1 MIRAPAGG
9 IFGAS
14 DEVRFLFEDYVL
26 DAERR
31 ELRRAGAQLAIEP
44 QVFDLLE
51 FLVRNRDRVVSKDDL
66 LASVW
71 GGRIV
76 SESTLASRI
85 NAARRSIGDTGEQQ
99 RLIRTII
106 GKGVRFVCE
115 VREQQDA
122 EPPASPSV
130 SPRLSLVV
138 LPFASFSNDPQL
150 EYFADGITDDLTT
163 DLSRSSGGFVIAR
176 NTAFTFKGKPG
187 DVKKIGRELGVRYLV
202 EGRVQRAG
210 DSLRLNV
217 QLTDAESGAHLWA
230 NRFVTDPV
238 DLAQAQSEVT
248 GRLAR
253 AINLKLV
260 EAAGLRIERERALDP
275 DPHDL
280 LIRGWAVLGR
290 PVSAATMREARQAFE
305 RALEIDPDSVDAKI
319 GVAFA
324 LCCNIADG
332 WSTSVQKD
340 EERAERLLLEAIG
353 CDASNARARQA
364 LGLLRRLQNRLDE
377 ARIELETSIAL
388 VPNSASTYR
397 ELGMTLICLGQPDAA
412 IPELERGIRF
422 GSHDAASPSAYS
434 MLSLAHLLLGHLDQ
448 AIEFSRQ
455 ARARNPRLYFTHMLL
470 AAALGLKGDTEGAR
484 AALAEGI
491 KVRPEFN
498 TMARLRAYTTWGNA
512 QFRTLS
518 EATLELGLCRAGMP
532 EE

>member
-1 MIRAPAGG
+1 VIRAPVSGKCR
-9 IFGAS
+9 AS
-14 DEVRFLFEDYVL
+14 NTLLFWFEDYAL
-26 DAERR
+26 DTDRR
-31 ELRRAGAQLAIEP
+31 ELRRGAALLPMEP
-44 QVFDLLE
+44 QVFDLLA
-51 FLVRNRDRVVSKDDL
+51 FLVSNRDRVVSRDDL

-85 NAARRSIGDTGEQQ
+85 NAARRVIGDTGEQQ

-106 GKGVRFVCE
+106 GKGVRFVGE

-122 EPPASPSV
+122 EQPASPSD

-138 LPFASFSNDPQL
+138 LPFANFSNDPEL

-176 NTAFTFKGKPG
+176 NTAFTFKGKPV
-187 DVKKIGRELGVRYLV
+187 DVKKIGRELGVRYV
-202 EGRVQRAG
+202 IEGSVRRAA
-210 DSLRLNV
+210 DFLRLNV

-253 AINLKLV
+253 TINLKLV
-260 EAAGLRIERERALDP
+260 ETAGLRIERESALDP

-290 PVSAATMREARQAFE
+290 PVSAATMQEARRVFE

-377 ARIELETSIAL
+377 SRIELETSIAL
-388 VPNSASTYR
+388 VPNSASTHR

-412 IPELERGIRF
+412 IPEIERGIRF
-422 GSHDAASPSAYS
+422 GSHDAASPSAFS

-455 ARARNPRLYFTHMLL
+455 ARARNPRLYFTHVLL
-470 AAALGLKGDTEGAR
+470 AAALGLKGDVEEAR
-484 AALAEGI
+484 AALAEGV
-491 KVRPEFN
+491 KLRPEFN
-498 TMARLRAYTTWGNA
+498 TLARLRAYNTWGTPHYRA
-512 QFRTLS
+512 LHESTID
-518 EATLELGLCRAGMP
+518 LGLRLAGMP